1 MSVRFALCMPAFILA
16 LVLLMVIVSFG
27 AIVSISCRNRRSGFS
42 YFAGG
47 MMSNCSH
54 AAAREQA

>member
-1 MSVRFALCMPAFILA
+1 MSVRFALCVPAIILA
-16 LVLLMVIVSFG
+16 LVLLIIIVSLG
-27 AIVSISCRNRRSGFS
+27 AIVSISFRNRRSGFS

-54 AAAREQA
+54 AAAGKQA